1 MIIIIHDKP
10 AFKSLLQYIPS
21 TDLTGGLR
29 RTLSPPDWSS
39 AKKRLISINTNKMIW
54 DTIN

>member
-1 MIIIIHDKP
+1 MINQHLRVCY
-10 AFKSLLQYIPS
+10 STYTVPS

-29 RTLSPPDWSS
+29 RTLSPPDWGS